1 MGNQRGLKEGCETK
15 VASGSYC
22 GSLECPYA
30 YASLAWPPPCEVGAK
45 RQEMMNLDHA
55 TWNILMHVII
65 QRGGPTS
72 IGAGRILKIGGVFA
86 GGSVTIPQR
95 LDVVEQEH
103 LLPDA

>member
-1 MGNQRGLKEGCETK
+1 MGLKEGCETK

-30 YASLAWPPPCEVGAK
+30 FVSLAWPPPCEVGAK